1 MKKTL
6 SVFATLA
13 LLFFGAACVPQE
25 TNTSE
30 TGDKEGN
37 TETSN
42 APSVTVG
49 ADNISAVSVVLKGKA
64 NLKSSVSSDLSM
76 GIMWSKN
83 AGVLPSNSTKTEAT
97 NIDGDYNY
105 SVGVTGLEPETTY
118 YYRSY
123 VTQNGQDTYG
133 ETLYFSTKDVSS
145 LLETLDATNVAATT
159 ATLNAKLDLTDVRYT
174 SISYGFL
181 WGESEQELSRQS
193 GGGEIINNEFTASIT
208 DRSHKTQYWYK
219 AYVRID
225 SQSFYGEVSS
235 FTTDAVRVESVSL
248 DMTKITTYNT
258 GRTYKLRATVLPVDA
273 DEKGVE
279 WTSSNPEVATV
290 SGAGLVTAI
299 SNGTTSIMVTTKDQ
313 NKTASCTIIVDECY
327 TAVAGE
333 AIDLGLSVKW
343 SNVNLGATKPDDYGG
358 YFAWGETEPYYQF
371 SYSWGTEWEWRYGK
385 TAGYDES
392 SYKWY
397 NGTYEKCTKYCPSN
411 CVAFWDGSGTPD
423 NKTNFSDYDYED
435 DAARVVLGGG
445 WRVPT
450 IAEWKELMDNC
461 TWTWR
466 EQTYNRYGE
475 VLQRSGMTIRSNMP
489 GYTDKSIFLPAAG
502 WFSGKDLSYRTERG
516 EYWSSDLATNYQ
528 LNGRYVPS
536 PAQCLHFRY
545 SKNISRYVISSD
557 VRHIG
562 KSIRPVKE

>member
-30 TGDKEGN
+30 TRDKEGN

-49 ADNISAVSVVLKGKA
+49 ADNISAISVVLKGKA
-64 NLKSSVSSDLSM
+64 NLTNSVASDLQVGFQYSKSA
-76 GIMWSKN
+76 GI
-83 AGVLPSNSTKTEAT
+83 LPSNSITIEADDSDA
-97 NIDGDYNY
+97 NYNY
-105 SVGVTGLEPETTY
+105 SSCVTGLDPETTY
-118 YYRSY
+118 YFRSI
-123 VTQNGQDTYG
+123 VRQNGVDSYG
-133 ETLYFSTKDVSS
+133 KTLSFTTKDVSS
-145 LLETLDATNVAATT
+145 LLETLDATEVEATT

-181 WGESEQELSRQS
+181 WGESEQELSSQR
-193 GGGEIINNEFTASIT
+193 GGGEIINNEFSASIK

-219 AYVRID
+219 AYVWID
-225 SQSFYGEVSS
+225 SQLFYGEVKS
-235 FTTDAVRVESVSL
+235 FTTDAVKVESVSL
-248 DMTKITTYNT
+248 NNTQVTVYNT
-258 GRTYKLRATVLPVDA
+258 GCNITLRATVLPIDA

-290 SGAGLVTAI
+290 SSAGLVTAI
-299 SNGTTSIMVTTKDQ
+299 SNGTTAIMVTTKDQ
-313 NKTASCTIIVDECY
+313 NKTASCTITVDECY

-343 SNVNLGATKPDDYGG
+343 SNVNLGATKPDDYGD

-371 SYSWGTEWEWRYGK
+371 SYSWGTEWKWRYGK

-466 EQTYNRYGE
+466 EQTYNRYGD

-502 WFSGKDLSYRTERG
+502 CFSGKDPSYRAERG
-516 EYWSSDLATNYQ
+516 EYWSSDLATNNQSYAEYLLFYTQ
-528 LNGRYVPS
+528 S
-536 PAQCLHFRY
+536 Q
-545 SKNISRYVISSD
+545 ISFYK
-557 VRHIG
+557 RHIG
-562 KSIRPVKE
+562 KSIRPVTE